1 MVKEGDATVN
11 VNKIRTIISILIPLV
26 LTMLIVNF
34 LCEVIPNIL
43 EGLPIFFPLIIC
55 PIGFILAY
63 ISYKSERSRWTKF
76 GMVLN
81 SVLFCTPFIWMI
93 GGTMFIGA

>member
-1 MVKEGDATVN
+1 MN